1 MFTKKAV
8 ATIAQKVI
16 DGLKPFL
23 LKEINLAIEELYD
36 SLARSLKKVQPVVA
50 QVTIN
55 ANNNFYAS
63 SLAFMVPGE
72 TREVTI
78 QSYSDIPPG
87 AVLQLND
94 ERIVIVGLNVG
105 NVQQSMSNDVPCRNV
120 VLKDGC
126 RLSTW
131 IKIVLEYPL
140 PVSLI

>member
-72 TREVTI
+72 TREVMI
-78 QSYSDIPPG
+78 EPYSDIPPG
-87 AVLQLND
+87 AVVQLND
-94 ERIVIVGLNVG
+94 EHIVI
-105 NVQQSMSNDVPCRNV
+105 M
-120 VLKDGC
+120 
-126 RLSTW
+126 
-131 IKIVLEYPL
+131 
-140 PVSLI
+140 